1 MKLSEIQESNDF
13 AKTMLEKMIIRQTDL
28 FNNMA
33 FCSAV
38 YMDPRFNFR
47 GSSYLSQENK
57 KLAKVF

>member
-13 AKTMLEKMIIRQTDL
+13 AKTMLGKMIIRQADL
-28 FNNMA
+28 FKNMA

-38 YMDPRFNFR
+38 YMDPHFKFR
-47 GSSYLSQENK
+47 GSSYLSQKNK